1 MKKLRWQL
9 IIIFLTGLV
18 VGVLLLG
25 EQPAAQPNQ
34 APKPVRGG
42 IYTEALVGSLQRLNP
57 VLDYNNAVDHDINRL
72 IFSGLLHFDDR
83 GLPQGDMVES
93 WGVSRDGTLY
103 NFTLQKGLRWQDG
116 QPVTS
121 DDVLFT
127 IDLMRKGGKIVPD
140 DLQSLWKDV
149 KAVRLSDT
157 TMQFQLPEPY
167 APFLDY
173 LTFGILPK
181 HLLSKLS
188 FDQIAA
194 APFNLKPVGSGPY
207 RFDHLLVE
215 DGQITGLV
223 LNAWDQ
229 YYGKKPYIEQI
240 VFRFYPDGDSAL
252 QAYRDGA
259 VQGISEVTADI
270 LQPALAESN
279 LSVYTGRKPQLSMVL
294 FNLKDQDKAFLQEA
308 DVRRA
313 LLMGINRRRIIDR
326 LLNGQAVLADGPILP
341 DTWAYYGDLRVQ
353 DYDPEGAKNLLKQA
367 GYVLSAETDTIRKKD
382 QVELSFT
389 LLYPDDELHKSIAQA
404 IQSDWANLN
413 VQADLEAV
421 SYDQLINA
429 RLGQRSYEAALVDL
443 NLSRTPDPDPYPFW
457 DQAQA
462 ASGQNY
468 SQWDNR
474 VASEYLEQARITAD
488 LTERARLYRNFQV
501 VFAEEL
507 PALPLYYPVYSYAVD
522 KSVQGVRMGPLFD
535 TSDRFSTILDWFFAV
550 KRSTSA
556 PTETPGK

>member
-25 EQPAAQPNQ
+25 EQPVVQPNQ
-34 APKPVRGG
+34 TPQPVRGG
-42 IYTEALVGSLQRLNP
+42 IYTEALVGSMQRLNP

-72 IFSGLLHFDDR
+72 IFSGLLRFDDR
-83 GLPQGDMVES
+83 GLPQSDMAES
-93 WGVSRDGTLY
+93 WGVSKDGTLY
-103 NFTLQKGLRWQDG
+103 NFTLQKGLHWQDG
-116 QPVTS
+116 QPLTS

-127 IDLMRKGGKIVPD
+127 IDLMRKGGNIVPD

-149 KAVRLSDT
+149 KVVRLSET
-157 TMQFQLPEPY
+157 TLQFQLPEPY

-181 HLLSKLS
+181 HLLNNLT
-188 FDQIAA
+188 FDQVAS

-207 RFDHLLVE
+207 RFDHLLAE
-215 DGQITGLV
+215 NGQITGLV
-223 LNAWDQ
+223 LMAWDQ
-229 YYGKKPYIEQI
+229 YYGKKPYVEQI
-240 VFRFYPDGDSAL
+240 VFRFYPDGASAL

-259 VQGISEVTADI
+259 VQGISEVTPDI
-270 LQPALAESN
+270 LQSSLAEAN
-279 LSVYTGRKPQLSMVL
+279 LSIYTGRKPQLSMVL
-294 FNLKDQDKAFLQEA
+294 FNLKNQDKTFLQEV

-313 LLMGINRRRIIDR
+313 LFMGINRQRIVDQ

-341 DTWAYYGDLRVQ
+341 GTWAYYDGLRTQ
-353 DYDPEGAKNLLKQA
+353 DFDPQGAKNMLIQA
-367 GYVLSAETDTIRKKD
+367 GYVLNTETDTVRKKD
-382 QVELSFT
+382 KVALNFT
-389 LLYPDDELHKSIAQA
+389 LIYPDDDLHKSIALA
-404 IQSDWANLN
+404 IQKDWANVN

-421 SYDQLINA
+421 PYDQLIND
-429 RLGQRSYEAALVDL
+429 RLGQRSYDAALVDL
-443 NLSRTPDPDPYPFW
+443 NMSRTPDPDPYPFW

-474 VASEYLEQARITAD
+474 VASEYLEQARITVD
-488 LTERARLYRNFQV
+488 LTERTRLYRNFQV
-501 VFAEEL
+501 VFDEEL
-507 PALPLYYPVYSYAVD
+507 PALTLYYPVYSYGVD

-535 TSDRFSTILDWFFAV
+535 TSDRFATILDWFFAV
-550 KRSTSA
+550 SRSTSA
-556 PTETPGK
+556 PTATPEK